1 MAASRDRKR
10 VAAVVLIGCARHS
23 TTQPPSPLRF
33 VARVGLAEHP
43 KRARV
48 RPTLGA
54 VAENIAKDCAGGSD
68 QHAAA
73 LPFLTHLA
81 SATRRV
87 ARESGCHFQGHS
99 PTSAASL
106 PMSARALSR
115 LSRLS
120 RNARQTPKPEPG
132 EFARA
137 MGGNTG
143 PLPVWASNNVGAPRH
158 ESSVARAR
166 KLEDEQVRAASTG
179 LAGLKRENTEVP
191 AEQTLEQNSATGSP
205 LFSGTSPVTQS
216 RDEGQI
222 GSVPETNQIIERR
235 QINSPSPL
243 QPENLFQY
251 NYPSSVVYVDT
262 LEMVRKFE
270 RAGMDGRTAETVARE
285 IANAARA
292 ATGPL
297 ASRAEFEKLQIAVTS
312 KVESIEGEMK
322 SRQREA
328 ESTSRHAVDTVTSE
342 LEKLRSELR
351 FAHDK
356 ITTSQKLDLNLER
369 GRLRDDLQRQ
379 DDKMNLTEIR
389 LDREI
394 SSMKT
399 TIEAAKNDVIKYSIG
414 AIMSMAAVGMSL
426 MRLMM

>member
-1 MAASRDRKR
+1 M
-10 VAAVVLIGCARHS
+10 
-23 TTQPPSPLRF
+23 
-33 VARVGLAEHP
+33 
-43 KRARV
+43 
-48 RPTLGA
+48 
-54 VAENIAKDCAGGSD
+54 
-68 QHAAA
+68 
-73 LPFLTHLA
+73 
-81 SATRRV
+81 
-87 ARESGCHFQGHS
+87 
-99 PTSAASL
+99 
-106 PMSARALSR
+106 
-115 LSRLS
+115 
-120 RNARQTPKPEPG
+120 
-132 EFARA
+132 
-137 MGGNTG
+137 
-143 PLPVWASNNVGAPRH
+143 
-158 ESSVARAR
+158 
-166 KLEDEQVRAASTG
+166 
-179 LAGLKRENTEVP
+179 
-191 AEQTLEQNSATGSP
+191 
-205 LFSGTSPVTQS
+205 
-216 RDEGQI
+216 
-222 GSVPETNQIIERR
+222 
-235 QINSPSPL
+235 
-243 QPENLFQY
+243 
-251 NYPSSVVYVDT
+251 VYVDT